1 MEDLNKAFASDTLY
15 WASPLPGPVMRN
27 MLDNCICFGL
37 YSPTPAPPAPA
48 PQDNAISASTAP
60 DPAEILHEIAGHV
73 KPASSS
79 EPTSH
84 RTPAKDVEQ
93 HRRQT
98 QDQEQPSLIGFARLI
113 TDRVTFAY
121 LTDVYTLPE
130 WQGQGLGK
138 WLISCVQEI
147 VEDMPHLR
155 RSMCIVGHGKEK
167 GIEFYGSLMKM
178 TPLTEP
184 AMVLPRRYTGLTTSS
199 SLGKGL
205 RTPSEYIGSL
215 DGGEKNRLNIGDN
228 GKYVDE
234 NRRRDFTPAG
244 FGECLSYG

>member
-1 MEDLNKAFASDTLY
+1 MSHTAHAVEGARSWTRDGFLISTDSSLIPIQDLNEAFASDALY
-15 WASPLPGPVMRN
+15 WASPLPDPVMQD
-27 MLDNCICFGL
+27 MLDNCLCFGL

-48 PQDNAISASTAP
+48 PVDKDISASTAP

-73 KPASSS
+73 KPESSS
-79 EPTSH
+79 QSTSH
-84 RTPAKDVEQ
+84 QTSPKDVEQ
-93 HRRQT
+93 QQT

-138 WLISCVQEI
+138 WLISCVQEV

-155 RSMCIVGHGKEK
+155 RSMCVVGHGKER

-184 AMVLPRRYTGLTTSS
+184 AMILSW
-199 SLGKGL
+199 KG
-205 RTPSEYIGSL
+205 
-215 DGGEKNRLNIGDN
+215 
-228 GKYVDE
+228 
-234 NRRRDFTPAG
+234 PANT
-244 FGECLSYG
+244 F